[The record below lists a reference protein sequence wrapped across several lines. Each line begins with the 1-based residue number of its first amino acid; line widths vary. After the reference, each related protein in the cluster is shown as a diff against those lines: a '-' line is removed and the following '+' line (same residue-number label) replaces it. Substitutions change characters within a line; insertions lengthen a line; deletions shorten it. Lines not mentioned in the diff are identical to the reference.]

1 MANEE
6 EDGEF
11 TNSST
16 SLIGDGD
23 PTGTEENGVDGAHP
37 ETEKNSPTE
46 KDPLAEKY
54 RREDGALDADKI
66 FSDLKDLQKNYQGL
80 RKKLSDR
87 ENAKPVS
94 WEDLRG
100 ELKEL
105 GELSGE
111 EEKKFA
117 ERFVGL
123 LGKIGARKE
132 QAVEFLKEL
141 GTLGAEDNPKEF
153 YSKELAKLGNERD
166 ALISDLRRFRDA
178 ARNSGQWSQEDVA
191 ALETATQ
198 TADGVR
204 LIHKILHS
212 TNLRSAGKFSPM
224 APAKGES
231 ANVSNEEKITA
242 YEAAIALSRRD
253 PAAGKAEMRRLN
265 RLYGIYE

>member
-1 MANEE
+1 MANESTNAEANSGGE
-6 EDGEF
+6 EGAG
-11 TNSST
+11 
-16 SLIGDGD
+16 SLIGDGH
-23 PTGTEENGVDGAHP
+23 PVGSEGNTVEGTRP
-37 ETEKNSPTE
+37 EAGQ
-46 KDPLAEKY
+46 DPLTEKY
-54 RREDGALDADKI
+54 RREDGVLDADKI

-94 WEDLRG
+94 WEELKG
-100 ELKEL
+100 ELGEL
-105 GELSGE
+105 GELSGD

-117 ERFVGL
+117 EKFVGL

-153 YSKELAKLGNERD
+153 YSKELAKLGQEKD
-166 ALISDLRRFRDA
+166 VLIGDLRRFRDTV
-178 ARNSGQWSQEDVA
+178 RDSGQWSKEDVA

-204 LIHKILHS
+204 LIHKVLHS
-212 TNLRSAGKFSPM
+212 TNLQSAGKFSPR

-231 ANVSNEEKITA
+231 ANATLEEKITA
-242 YEAAIALSRRD
+242 YEAAFALRRRD
-253 PAAGKAEMRRLN
+253 PTAGRAEINRLN
-265 RLYGIYE
+265 KLYGGG